1 MVAYPFGPSW
11 AAVGEQVTAGYAA
24 FFFSLY
30 GTRLSVIALLTGFN
44 LTSKALND
52 MTPGNLLILAG
63 LLAVGLGLWWKFAP
77 KGLPRFPLGNLPGD
91 IRIEREGF
99 RMYVPVTT
107 CIVLSGLFWLVQF
120 LMNRSVP

>member
-1 MVAYPFGPSW
+1 VSLLEPGKTSGPLGDPGREGDC
-11 AAVGEQVTAGYAA
+11 APRFVETLLA
-24 FFFSLY
+24 
-30 GTRLSVIALLTGFN
+30 RLLTGFN

-77 KGLPRFPLGNLPGD
+77 EGLPRFPLGNLPGD

>member
-1 MVAYPFGPSW
+1 VD
-11 AAVGEQVTAGYAA
+11 QN
-24 FFFSLY
+24 
-30 GTRLSVIALLTGFN
+30 R
-44 LTSKALND
+44 
-52 MTPGNLLILAG
+52 
-63 LLAVGLGLWWKFAP
+63 LLAF
-77 KGLPRFPLGNLPGD
+77 LPQPLGNLPGD